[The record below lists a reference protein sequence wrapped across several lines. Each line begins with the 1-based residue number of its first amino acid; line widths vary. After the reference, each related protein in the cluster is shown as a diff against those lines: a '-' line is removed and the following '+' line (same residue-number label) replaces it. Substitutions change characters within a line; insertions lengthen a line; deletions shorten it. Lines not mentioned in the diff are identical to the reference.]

1 MIDVVVDE
9 EASSYSFRCLTD
21 YNGGMGDGPLG
32 LLQTST
38 S

>member
-9 EASSYSFRCLTD
+9 EASSSSFRWLID
-21 YNGGMGDGPLG
+21 YNAGMGDSPLG